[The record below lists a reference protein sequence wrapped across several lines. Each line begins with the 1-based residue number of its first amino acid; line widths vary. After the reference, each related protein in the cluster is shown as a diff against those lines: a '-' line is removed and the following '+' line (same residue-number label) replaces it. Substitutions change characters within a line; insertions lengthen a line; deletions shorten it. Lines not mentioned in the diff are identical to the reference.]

1 MNGVPGGRSGIV
13 TCGAYVVLFVLGV
26 VQGVF
31 GSFQYSRAAPLLAI
45 VLCLVI
51 GATCVLAAWGMRSV
65 SGAFVPALGWVLA
78 SFVLATK
85 RPNGSLVITGTSAGE
100 WYLYGGTLTVA
111 AAIVISF
118 SSWLRIQS
126 R

>member
-1 MNGVPGGRSGIV
+1 MV
-13 TCGAYVVLFVLGV
+13 TGGAYAVLFVLGV

-31 GSFQYSRAAPLLAI
+31 GSFQYSRAAPAVAI

-51 GATCVLAAWGMRSV
+51 GATCVLGALGMGSV

-78 SFVLATK
+78 SFLLAMK

-100 WYLYGGTLTVA
+100 WYLYGGTLSVA

-118 SSWLRIQS
+118 SGWPRIRS